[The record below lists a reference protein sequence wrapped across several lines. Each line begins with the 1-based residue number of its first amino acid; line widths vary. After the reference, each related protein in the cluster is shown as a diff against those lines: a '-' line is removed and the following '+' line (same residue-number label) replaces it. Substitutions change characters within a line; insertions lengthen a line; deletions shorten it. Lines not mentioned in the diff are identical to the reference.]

1 MATRSFSKLFPV
13 VVVRRCLR
21 LMKAIAIIFLMFP
34 AVDAARIDVFNVCF
48 LLFLLFTSRL
58 LDVLFKSMFFVCRL
72 SLAQTYKLG
81 RPIL

>member
-1 MATRSFSKLFPV
+1 MATCSFSKLFPI

-21 LMKAIAIIFLMFP
+21 LMKAIAIVFLLMFP

-58 LDVLFKSMFFVCRL
+58 LDVSFESVFFVGFCSRRL
-72 SLAQTYKLG
+72 IK
-81 RPIL
+81 